1 MAAFFVASRLDVLH
15 DLVEAVSPDEI
26 EGNAV
31 DAIAQTSGRGAIFEH
46 VPQVPATSPTNH
58 FHASHAVAQIDV
70 SRHATTVRG
79 LKEAWPTAVAFEF
92 GPRIKQLGAACHADV
107 HAIFVMQPEFSG
119 KPRLRALFFQ
129 HMVGFRAQDPAPTLF
144 SLGRTGGREDQ
155 GQGKEGM
162 AHCGRLGEFL
172 LEVFS
177 RQ

>member
-1 MAAFFVASRLDVLH
+1 MAAFFVASRLGVLH

-46 VPQVPATSPTNH
+46 MPQVPAASPTDHLHAPHAMAQVNVGC
-58 FHASHAVAQIDV
+58 HAS
-70 SRHATTVRG
+70 TVRG
-79 LKEAWPTAVAFEF
+79 LKKARPSAVAFEF
-92 GPRIKQLGAACHADV
+92 GPGIKQLGAASHADV

-144 SLGRTGGREDQ
+144 SLG
-155 GQGKEGM
+155 
-162 AHCGRLGEFL
+162 
-172 LEVFS
+172 
-177 RQ
+177 